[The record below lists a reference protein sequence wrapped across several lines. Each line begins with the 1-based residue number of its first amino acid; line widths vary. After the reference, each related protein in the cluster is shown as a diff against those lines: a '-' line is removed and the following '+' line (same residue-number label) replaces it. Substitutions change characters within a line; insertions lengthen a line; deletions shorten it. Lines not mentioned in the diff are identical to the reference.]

1 MASCITRRG
10 SGQFAKLYGKRHVM
24 HQNIGFR
31 LSRVPRLWR
40 AIIDERLAPLGL
52 TQTRWVTLYHLWRLG
67 DGQAQC
73 DLARAI
79 GVEAPSL
86 VRTLDQLSEQGL
98 IERRPCDQDRRTKRV
113 YLTREATPL
122 LERIDEVVTQAR
134 REMLD
139 GLSDEDVKRLDA
151 LLAHIEENG
160 LAIQA
165 GENES

>member
-1 MASCITRRG
+1 M
-10 SGQFAKLYGKRHVM
+10 Y
-24 HQNIGFR
+24 QNIGFQ

-67 DGQAQC
+67 DGQPQC

-98 IERRPCDQDRRTKRV
+98 VERHSCDQDRRTKRV
-113 YLTREATPL
+113 YLTRKATPL
-122 LERIDEVVTQAR
+122 LEQIEQVVTQAR
-134 REMLD
+134 AEMLA
-139 GLSDEDVKRLDA
+139 GLSDDDVATLSTLLSRIED
-151 LLAHIEENG
+151 NG
-160 LAIQA
+160 LTIQA
-165 GENES
+165 RDSEG